1 MSMAFFVLLFLGT
14 VLCALVAGLL
24 FSFAV
29 IIMPG
34 LRNLGDREFIGAF
47 QQIDGV
53 IQRGQPLFGLVW
65 LGSALALLAGVALG
79 LGQLEGIDRALILV
93 GSGLYLLGV
102 QLPTFV
108 VNIPLNNALQ
118 NVDVDS
124 GNEVSWRSAREAF
137 ESRWN
142 RWNVFRTC
150 IAVLVTV
157 MLVLLVSRACEVSPA

>member
-1 MSMAFFVLLFLGT
+1 MSFILSLMLLLAT

-29 IIMPG
+29 IVMPG
-34 LRNLGDREFIGAF
+34 LRHLGDREFIHAF

-65 LGSALALLAGVALG
+65 IGSALALLVSLVLG
-79 LGQLEGIDRALILV
+79 LGQLDGLGTALIATCTGAYLV
-93 GSGLYLLGV
+93 GV
-102 QLPTFV
+102 QLPTIL

-118 NVDVDS
+118 KVDV
-124 GNEVSWRSAREAF
+124 GAEGEAGCRSAREVF
-137 ESRWN
+137 EERWN
-142 RWNVFRTC
+142 LWNAFRTW

-157 MLVLLVSRACEVSPA
+157 MLVFLVSRP

>member
-1 MSMAFFVLLFLGT
+1 MAFSFSLLLGT

-29 IIMPG
+29 VVMPG
-34 LRNLGDREFIGAF
+34 ISHLGDREFIPAF

-65 LGSALALLAGVALG
+65 IGSALALVAGLALG
-79 LGQLEGIDRALILV
+79 LGRLEGLEKALLV
-93 GSGLYLLGV
+93 AATGMYLLGV
-102 QLPTFV
+102 QLPTIV

-118 NVDVDS
+118 KVDGDS
-124 GNEVSWRSAREAF
+124 RDGLRWQSERKAF
-137 ESRWN
+137 EKRWV
-142 RWNVFRTC
+142 RWNVFRTW

-157 MLVLLVSRACEVSPA
+157 MLVFLVSWV

>member
-1 MSMAFFVLLFLGT
+1 MAFSFLLLLGT

-29 IIMPG
+29 IVMPG
-34 LRNLGDREFIGAF
+34 LSNLGDREFISAF

-65 LGSALALLAGVALG
+65 LGSAMALVAGFALG
-79 LGQLEGIDRALILV
+79 FGRLDGIENALILA
-93 GSGLYLLGV
+93 GTGMYLLGV

-108 VNIPLNNALQ
+108 VNIPLNKALQ

-124 GNEVSWRSAREAF
+124 GDEVRWRSAREAF
-137 ESRWN
+137 ERRWN
-142 RWNVFRTC
+142 RWNIFRTC
-150 IAVLVTV
+150 NAALVTV
-157 MLVLLVSRACEVSPA
+157 MLVFLVSRF

>member
-1 MSMAFFVLLFLGT
+1 MAFSFFLLLGT

-34 LRNLGDREFIGAF
+34 LSNLSDREFIRAF

-65 LGSALALLAGVALG
+65 LGSAVALVAG
-79 LGQLEGIDRALILV
+79 FALGFGQLDGLEKALILA
-93 GSGLYLLGV
+93 GTGMYLLGV

-124 GNEVSWRSAREAF
+124 GDEVSWQSAREAF
-137 ESRWN
+137 EKRWN
-142 RWNVFRTC
+142 RWNIFRTS
-150 IAVLVTV
+150 IAALVTV
-157 MLVLLVSRACEVSPA
+157 MLVLIVSRF

>member
-1 MSMAFFVLLFLGT
+1 MAFSFLLLLGT

-34 LRNLGDREFIGAF
+34 LSNLGDREFIRAF

-65 LGSALALLAGVALG
+65 LGSALALVAGFALG
-79 LGQLEGIDRALILV
+79 LGRLDGIEKALILA
-93 GSGLYLLGV
+93 GTGMYLLGV
-102 QLPTFV
+102 QLPTFI

-124 GNEVSWRSAREAF
+124 GDEVSWQSAREAF
-137 ESRWN
+137 EKRWIRWN
-142 RWNVFRTC
+142 TFRTC

-157 MLVLLVSRACEVSPA
+157 VLVLLVSRV